1 MSPGGL
7 APVAAGSAKPR
18 VRGRP
23 PTQATGAAPAGALFS
38 SLTCGAGRQGP
49 RVLAS
54 RGAAVLLSRLGWPMS
69 WRDSW
74 RRGGRVRPPSW
85 KSGLARPAAGPPE
98 VLWGTGTVGDRSG
111 HSPSSACAAV
121 AQHLCGAVGR
131 GGELPFLKAPRPPA
145 SEEHNPTAEQD
156 AREPQHGQ
164 HSRQDHAAA
173 PCGDRSALG
182 QAPLQ
187 ARDAP

>member
-1 MSPGGL
+1 MADVMAGQL
-7 APVAAGSAKPR
+7 AAGGS
-18 VRGRP
+18 
-23 PTQATGAAPAGALFS
+23 
-38 SLTCGAGRQGP
+38 
-49 RVLAS
+49 
-54 RGAAVLLSRLGWPMS
+54 
-69 WRDSW
+69 
-74 RRGGRVRPPSW
+74 
-85 KSGLARPAAGPPE
+85 RPAALLEEWVGEASGRPAGGPVGHRDSGGPLRAQPE
-98 VLWGTGTVGDRSG
+98 LSLCGRGSTPLWGGW
-111 HSPSSACAAV
+111 A
-121 AQHLCGAVGR
+121 

-164 HSRQDHAAA
+164 HSCQDHAAA